1 MHQFAKVREG
11 VPREYPL
18 LGVPMSTPSVPKG
31 ANQNILKY
39 AVHQF
44 AKVRE
49 GVPREYFPRCEYPH
63 SEHLPC
69 IVPIKRAPSGSEY
82 SCEYPE

>member
-1 MHQFAKVREG
+1 MRGRLRRCTHLEALE
-11 VPREYPL
+11 PL
-18 LGVPMSTPSVPKG
+18 LKG
-31 ANQNILKY
+31 APQNILKY

-49 GVPREYFPRCEYPH
+49 GVPREYPLLGVPH

-69 IVPIKRAPSGSEY
+69 IVPIKSERPPAASIRVSTQSSPCKSG
-82 SCEYPE
+82 CEY